1 MQLSPARVRLRCSL
15 ARIPC
20 VTSGE
25 GMKSQRAP
33 CKESANIRLKPY
45 IRVDTANTVR
55 AKWAHLGCVL
65 KPDYRMLG
73 SRIDGR
79 GGWDGAG
86 RRAEPK
92 KRPRCRQSA
101 TPCLLFR
108 LAGPI
113 DAHREAVHWHRKAGL
128 EVERF
133 LDCPRQNQ
141 AEHQS
146 ELLQE

>member
-1 MQLSPARVRLRCSL
+1 MQLSPAQVRLRCSL

-65 KPDYRMLG
+65 KPDYRTLG

-79 GGWDGAG
+79 GGWMELVAAPSRRKDRDAG
-86 RRAEPK
+86 NQRRRAYY
-92 KRPRCRQSA
+92 S
-101 TPCLLFR
+101 
-108 LAGPI
+108 
-113 DAHREAVHWHRKAGL
+113 V
-128 EVERF
+128 
-133 LDCPRQNQ
+133 
-141 AEHQS
+141 
-146 ELLQE
+146 